1 MDRTSSN
8 SQNPDTSD
16 DSRVNSKV
24 DRDAPEPLKALE
36 EADIAVADK
45 MISYRDTKIVKAL
58 GTASEMADQPPLLS
72 LCVGTL
78 ALGAILRNPRMMR
91 AGGRMIASHLVAT
104 GIKAVIKKSVDRTRP
119 SLLHDEQRYELDEG
133 ERDEGDYNSFPS
145 GHTAGAV
152 AVAMALGREYPR
164 LAWPARAG
172 AAAIALIQIPR
183 CAHYPTDIA
192 AGAAL
197 GLLAEGVVHGATAAT
212 IRSSKV

>member
-1 MDRTSSN
+1 MMDRTHPN
-8 SQNPDTSD
+8 SKNSDASD
-16 DSRVNSKV
+16 DARVDSKV
-24 DRDAPEPLKALE
+24 DRDGPEPVKAIE
-36 EADIAVADK
+36 QADIAVADT
-45 MISYRDTKIVKAL
+45 MVSYRETKVVKAL
-58 GTASEMADQPPLLS
+58 GTASEVADQPPLLS
-72 LCVGTL
+72 LCLGTF

-133 ERDEGDYNSFPS
+133 KRDEGDYNSFPS

-164 LAWPARAG
+164 LAWPARAP

-183 CAHYPTDIA
+183 CAHYPSDITVG
-192 AGAAL
+192 AGL
-197 GLLAEGVVHGATAAT
+197 GLLAEASVHGAVRLAEPD
-212 IRSSKV
+212 